1 MWQDPSIL
9 KLLQSPQV
17 TFANLE
23 GTAASG
29 VNAQGRNV
37 PDPGLVYGVGDVYE
51 SEDNLYQFNYNPVV
65 AAELKNSGI
74 DIVSTANNHALDRSS
89 LGVERTLD
97 ALDSAGILHIG
108 TRRSGSQPFEGSWYT
123 LLQSHG
129 WNVAWVACTDNSHSA
144 TDSFSDPDRQ
154 VFSCSDSAFIPVVK
168 DLSGRSDVDAV
179 IVSVHWGGIV
189 PERAAGHNGLRR
201 GSATRLEPDCGMK
214 NFSRTLLNEGA
225 TVVLGT
231 HPHVLQT
238 WEKFKAVD
246 GRTGLILYSLGSF
259 MSQRG
264 FNGSAGDPDY
274 KGDVYLSEDL
284 LSRMRSSAFVLFGLS
299 KKTPY
304 GKAEFDCLSYV
315 PLYRKASNSSGRTLY
330 TVDTSPP
337 SQADEYMVQQIMG
350 GALAQT
356 SAAELSC
363 VPIEKLQTLVSEPCS
378 TDPTEC
384 VCHSQDPATG
394 CRWCLH
400 VQNAR
405 CLNGTGTSTNKLLG
419 TKLPW
424 DTCLALVDSN
434 GDCGEEFYGG
444 GEGGE
449 CGCIPRGGH
458 CALGDSIVDAAVYKR
473 YCPPESLHQQH
484 KFDWTWKTIL
494 GVVAAGL
501 ILCMALGRIR
511 KRLRG
516 VIKARL
522 GLSIEEDVYEQL
534 DGQHAAAMEAQVH
547 KGEPRTPASLAW
559 DTVQLLMLCSCHAAG

>member
-1 MWQDPSIL
+1 MDVHFICHLMQLLCLVLSGALQTLHAEGTASTLRIGALGDIIFEAQLQRQAFESAVGHYSSMWQDPSIL

-189 PERAAGHNGLRR
+189 PERAAGHNG
-201 GSATRLEPDCGMK
+201 
-214 NFSRTLLNEGA
+214 
-225 TVVLGT
+225 
-231 HPHVLQT
+231 
-238 WEKFKAVD
+238 
-246 GRTGLILYSLGSF
+246 
-259 MSQRG
+259 
-264 FNGSAGDPDY
+264 
-274 KGDVYLSEDL
+274 
-284 LSRMRSSAFVLFGLS
+284 
-299 KKTPY
+299 
-304 GKAEFDCLSYV
+304 
-315 PLYRKASNSSGRTLY
+315 
-330 TVDTSPP
+330 
-337 SQADEYMVQQIMG
+337 
-350 GALAQT
+350 
-356 SAAELSC
+356 
-363 VPIEKLQTLVSEPCS
+363 
-378 TDPTEC
+378 
-384 VCHSQDPATG
+384 
-394 CRWCLH
+394 
-400 VQNAR
+400 
-405 CLNGTGTSTNKLLG
+405 TSTNKLLG

-534 DGQHAAAMEAQVH
+534 DGQHAAAMEAQ
-547 KGEPRTPASLAW
+547 
-559 DTVQLLMLCSCHAAG
+559 